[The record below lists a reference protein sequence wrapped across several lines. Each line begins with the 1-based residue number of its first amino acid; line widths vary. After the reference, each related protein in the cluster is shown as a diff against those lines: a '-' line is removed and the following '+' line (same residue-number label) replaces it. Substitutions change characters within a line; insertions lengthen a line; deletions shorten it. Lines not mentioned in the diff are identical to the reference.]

1 MGVLTLFRYLL
12 GSRAAILQIAANP
25 WAAPLGFVFV
35 LSAGLAR
42 EYDGADL
49 LHEPWHILLPI
60 PASLVT
66 SFLLFCLTFVVAYSK
81 DNSNDTEP
89 KHPPFWRAFW
99 MFLGLFWLTAPLAWF
114 YAIPYERF
122 LSAEGA
128 TVANLYTLALVAVW
142 RVALMCRVLT
152 VLMGFQAWQSVALVF
167 LLGDAEAFLAGFLS
181 PVPLIE
187 VMGGMRYTGSQ
198 LLLRNFSMALL
209 GWSCPLFPVA
219 LFAAILAAKAARPV
233 WSVLRL
239 APPTNAS
246 LSRGLKILACCSLL
260 VWVVVLPFTQPEQIL
275 RRRVEALL
283 SAGDLQQAVTEMS
296 AREVADFPPHWDP
309 PPYYYGPR
317 GPNERPY
324 QVLEVLDLILQHPTP
339 DWVRHLYVTK
349 FTRFLYC
356 PYMQEDDVRQ
366 SIRLLQLLPE
376 RDSILNELKQDPEY
390 HHGSL
395 RYFMEEQEKQKAP
408 DKAK

>member
-1 MGVLTLFRYLL
+1 MSVLTLLRYLF
-12 GSRAAILQIAANP
+12 GSRAAILQIAVNP
-25 WAAPLGFVFV
+25 CAAPLGLVFV

-49 LHEPWHILLPI
+49 LHEPWHMLLPI
-60 PASLVT
+60 PASLAT
-66 SFLLFCLTFVVAYSK
+66 SFLLFCLTFVVAYAK

-89 KHPPFWRAFW
+89 KHPLFWRGYW

-128 TVANLYTLALVAVW
+128 TLANLYTLALVAVW
-142 RVALMCRVLT
+142 RVALMCRVVT

-167 LLGDAEAFLAGFLS
+167 LLGDSEAFLAGFLS
-181 PVPLIE
+181 PVPFIE

-198 LLLRNFSMALL
+198 VLLRNFSMTLL
-209 GWSCPLFPVA
+209 GWSCLLFPFG
-219 LFAAILAAKAARPV
+219 LFAAIQAAKAARPV
-233 WSVLRL
+233 WGVLQL
-239 APPTNAS
+239 SAPTSTN
-246 LSRGLKILACCSLL
+246 LSWGMKVLACCSLL

-275 RRRVEALL
+275 RRRVETLL
-283 SAGDLQQAVTEMS
+283 SAGYLQEAVAEMS
-296 AREVADFPPHWDP
+296 AHEVADFPPHWDP

-324 QVLEVLDLILQHPTP
+324 QVLEVLDLILQRPSP
-339 DWVRHLYVTK
+339 DWVRDLYVTK

-356 PYMQEDDVRQ
+356 PYMQKEDARQ

-376 RDSILNELKQDPEY
+376 RDSIIGELNQDPEY
-390 HHGSL
+390 RHGSL